1 MNEPVETRRNDII
14 DVGEVAGEVAREA
27 LIDGIFGVA
36 ENALG
41 HVGDIIGEVA
51 GSVAID
57 I

>member
-14 DVGEVAGEVAREA
+14 DVGEVAGEVAGEA